1 MPENFKSKNGATLSG
16 HSAKWSDENRR
27 KNSHD
32 AGQGSRGS
40 RNQGTGAAGKANTV
54 ASAGTDT
61 SKMNPHEK
69 LKYFNSLGLLNPTQ
83 KQQLADMDAA
93 RAAQAAPKAPEAS
106 APKAEPAT
114 APKAQNPVKELS
126 DRLMKIFAQKPNLIQ
141 GIVQALQAVP
151 KEQMKDTA
159 QRVLDSMEGNSSTE
173 PTEVFSTV
181 MGAIEGPGKEDDLE
195 LDVVDEPAPEA
206 RPEPRDRTASMTEE
220 EFRKTN
226 EYLGDKFVQSMIDQA
241 NQFEEADKALFMIDM
256 AIENVDDVNDVRA
269 VRNSMASA
277 ADDLAANGFELKGRE
292 EEEEVPDE
300 LDFSDEEEV
309 QSAQA
314 EPEEG
319 SIDWIRKITNNAF
332 RTNGTAPIESYDSYA
347 DLAKNNKDLRLL
359 QSYMDMTAR
368 NEKTKPLYDL
378 AMHKLNDFNSEEGED
393 SRFINIADAFFSIL
407 KDGEDVQQSS
417 GSEGSEESTGFDV
430 SKMSPGV
437 KHAYERDKEAYDAP
451 DLETGLDILRK
462 SKGHGKQ
469 LKELLE
475 YFADEMKK
483 EGVKPASINK
493 TLNHYMSQLK
503 DNYYKFLK
511 AQNSMID
518 NAEAYDPDEGSEL
531 EHNMLSFESGLE
543 DYDRGN
549 LTNHEEAFIDLYNQ
563 LHGK

>member
-16 HSAKWSDENRR
+16 HSEKWADQNRR
-27 KNSHD
+27 ANSHA

-40 RNQGTGAAGKANTV
+40 RNQGTGAAGKANTQ

-69 LKYFNSLGLLNPTQ
+69 LKYFNSLGLLNPAQ

-93 RAAQAAPKAPEAS
+93 QAAPKAPQTP
-106 APKAEPAT
+106 APKAEPAA

-159 QRVLDSMEGNSSTE
+159 QRVLDSMNGNRSTE

-181 MGAIEGPGKEDDLE
+181 MGAIEGPGKDDDLE
-195 LDVVDEPAPEA
+195 LDVVDEPEA
-206 RPEPRDRTASMTEE
+206 RPEPRNRTASMTEE
-220 EFRKTN
+220 EFRQTN

-241 NQFEEADKALFMIDM
+241 NQFEESDKALFMIDM

-309 QSAQA
+309 KS
-314 EPEEG
+314 EPE
-319 SIDWIRKITNNAF
+319 
-332 RTNGTAPIESYDSYA
+332 
-347 DLAKNNKDLRLL
+347 
-359 QSYMDMTAR
+359 
-368 NEKTKPLYDL
+368 
-378 AMHKLNDFNSEEGED
+378 
-393 SRFINIADAFFSIL
+393 
-407 KDGEDVQQSS
+407 
-417 GSEGSEESTGFDV
+417 EGSEESTGFDV
-430 SKMSPGV
+430 SKMSPGA
-437 KHAYERDKEAYDAP
+437 KHAYERDKEAYNAP

-462 SKGHGKQ
+462 SKGHGKE

-518 NAEAYDPDEGSEL
+518 NAEAYDPEYGSEL
-531 EHNMLSFESGLE
+531 EHNMISFENGLE
-543 DYDRGN
+543 DYDRGD
-549 LTNHEEAFIDLYNQ
+549 LTTHEEAFIDLYNQ

>member
-16 HSAKWSDENRR
+16 HSEKWADQNRR
-27 KNSHD
+27 KDSHA

-54 ASAGTDT
+54 ASQGTDT

-69 LKYFNSLGLLNPTQ
+69 LKYFNSLGLLNPAQ

-93 RAAQAAPKAPEAS
+93 QAAPKAPQS
-106 APKAEPAT
+106 PAPKAEPAA

-141 GIVQALQAVP
+141 GIVQSLQAVP

-159 QRVLDSMEGNSSTE
+159 QRVLDSMNGNNSTE

-181 MGAIEGPGKEDDLE
+181 MKAIEGPGSDDLE
-195 LDVVDEPAPEA
+195 LDVVDEPAK
-206 RPEPRDRTASMTEE
+206 PEPRNRTASMSEE

-241 NQFEEADKALFMIDM
+241 NQFEDSDKALFMIDM
-256 AIENVDDVNDVRA
+256 AIENVDDVNDARA

-277 ADDLAANGFELKGRE
+277 ADDLAANGFELKSK
-292 EEEEVPDE
+292 EEVPDE
-300 LDFSDEEEV
+300 LDFSDEEEE
-309 QSAQA
+309 QS
-314 EPEEG
+314 EPEDG
-319 SIDWIRKITNNAF
+319 SIDWIRKITKNAF
-332 RTNGTAPIESYDSYA
+332 DHYGSNPFDSYDSYK
-347 DLAKNNKDLRLL
+347 DLIQNNKDLKLF
-359 QSYMDMTAR
+359 QNYMEMTER
-368 NEKTKPLYDL
+368 NKKTKPLYDL
-378 AMHKLNDFNSEEGED
+378 AMHKLNDFDSEQGED
-393 SRFINIADAFFSIL
+393 SKFINLGDAFFSIL

-417 GSEGSEESTGFDV
+417 GSSTEDSEESTGIDV
-430 SKMSPGV
+430 SNLSPGA

-462 SKGHGKQ
+462 SKGHDKE

-503 DNYYKFLK
+503 DNYFKFLK
-511 AQNSMID
+511 AQNAMIN

-549 LTNHEEAFIDLYNQ
+549 LTNHEEAFIDLYNY

>member
-1 MPENFKSKNGATLSG
+1 MPDNFKSKNGATLSG
-16 HSAKWSDENRR
+16 HSEKWADQNRR
-27 KNSHD
+27 ANSHA

-69 LKYFNSLGLLNPTQ
+69 LKYFNSLGLLNPAQ

-93 RAAQAAPKAPEAS
+93 QAAPKAPEAP
-106 APKAEPAT
+106 APKAEPAA

-159 QRVLDSMEGNSSTE
+159 QRVLDSMEGNNSTE

-269 VRNSMASA
+269 VRSSMASA
-277 ADDLAANGFELKGRE
+277 ADDLYANGFELKGRE

-300 LDFSDEEEV
+300 LDFSDEEDDGYISDDNRQWDQLVNFFKADSPAAKEDR
-309 QSAQA
+309 SASSRADMIVDKIENRLNGDNLDKMRLAKAALDQA
-314 EPEEG
+314 MKDYVPGEKSRYVAG
-319 SIDWIRKITNNAF
+319 TDAVFNAF
-332 RTNGTAPIESYDSYA
+332 KKYEQENGEQVTPDGYLKGTKDS
-347 DLAKNNKDLRLL
+347 KET
-359 QSYMDMTAR
+359 S
-368 NEKTKPLYDL
+368 
-378 AMHKLNDFNSEEGED
+378 
-393 SRFINIADAFFSIL
+393 
-407 KDGEDVQQSS
+407 
-417 GSEGSEESTGFDV
+417 STGFDA
-430 SKMSPGV
+430 SNMSPGA

-462 SKGHGKQ
+462 SKGHGQQ

-493 TLNHYMSQLK
+493 TLSHYMSQLK

-531 EHNMLSFESGLE
+531 EHNMMSFESGLE

>member
-16 HSAKWSDENRR
+16 HSEKWADQNRR
-27 KNSHD
+27 KDSHA

-54 ASAGTDT
+54 ASQGTDT

-69 LKYFNSLGLLNPTQ
+69 LKYFNSLGLLNPAQ

-93 RAAQAAPKAPEAS
+93 QAAPKASQIP
-106 APKAEPAT
+106 APKADPAA

-141 GIVQALQAVP
+141 GIVQSLQAVP

-159 QRVLDSMEGNSSTE
+159 QRVLDSMNGNNSTE

-181 MGAIEGPGKEDDLE
+181 MKAIEGPGSDDLE
-195 LDVVDEPAPEA
+195 LDVVDEPA
-206 RPEPRDRTASMTEE
+206 RPEPRNRTASMSEE

-241 NQFEEADKALFMIDM
+241 NQFEESDKALFMIDM
-256 AIENVDDVNDVRA
+256 AIENVDDVNDARA

-277 ADDLAANGFELKGRE
+277 ADDLAANGFELKSK
-292 EEEEVPDE
+292 EEVPDE
-300 LDFSDEEEV
+300 LDFSDEEEEE
-309 QSAQA
+309 QS

-319 SIDWIRKITNNAF
+319 SIDWIRKITKNAF
-332 RTNGTAPIESYDSYA
+332 DQYGSNPFDSYDSYK
-347 DLAKNNKDLRLL
+347 DLIQNNKDLKLF
-359 QSYMDMTAR
+359 QNYMEMTER
-368 NEKTKPLYDL
+368 NQKTKPLYDL
-378 AMHKLNDFNSEEGED
+378 AMHKLNDFDPEQGED
-393 SRFINIADAFFSIL
+393 SKFINIGDAFFSIL

-417 GSEGSEESTGFDV
+417 GSSTEDSEESTIDV
-430 SKMSPGV
+430 SNLSPGA

-462 SKGHGKQ
+462 SKGHGKE

-503 DNYYKFLK
+503 DNYFKFLK
-511 AQNSMID
+511 AQNSMIN
-518 NAEAYDPDEGSEL
+518 NADAYDPDEGSEL

-549 LTNHEEAFIDLYNQ
+549 LTNHEEAFIDLYNY

>member
-16 HSAKWSDENRR
+16 HSEKWADQNRR
-27 KNSHD
+27 KDSHA

-54 ASAGTDT
+54 ASQGTDT
-61 SKMNPHEK
+61 SKMNPYEK

-93 RAAQAAPKAPEAS
+93 RAAQAAPKAPEAP
-106 APKAEPAT
+106 APKAEPAA

-141 GIVQALQAVP
+141 GIVQSLQAVP

-159 QRVLDSMEGNSSTE
+159 QRVLDSMNGNSSTD

-181 MGAIEGPGKEDDLE
+181 MKAIEGPSEDDLD
-195 LDVVDEPAPEA
+195 LDVVNEPEA
-206 RPEPRDRTASMTEE
+206 KPEPRNRTASMTED

-241 NQFEEADKALFMIDM
+241 NQFEDSDKALFMIDM

-277 ADDLAANGFELKGRE
+277 ADDLYANGFELKGRE

-300 LDFSDEEEV
+300 LDFSDETEDDYISDDNRQWDQLVNFFKADSPAAKEDR
-309 QSAQA
+309 SASRNA
-314 EPEEG
+314 DM
-319 SIDWIRKITNNAF
+319 IVDKIENRLNGDNLDKMRLAKAALDKAMKDYVPGEKSRYVAGTDAVFNAF
-332 RTNGTAPIESYDSYA
+332 KKYEQENGEQVTPDGYLKGTKDTKDS
-347 DLAKNNKDLRLL
+347 KET
-359 QSYMDMTAR
+359 S
-368 NEKTKPLYDL
+368 
-378 AMHKLNDFNSEEGED
+378 
-393 SRFINIADAFFSIL
+393 
-407 KDGEDVQQSS
+407 
-417 GSEGSEESTGFDV
+417 STGIDV
-430 SKMSPGV
+430 SNLSPGA

-462 SKGHGKQ
+462 SKGHGKE

-493 TLNHYMSQLK
+493 TLNHYMNQLK

-518 NAEAYDPDEGSEL
+518 NAEAYEPDEGSEL
-531 EHNMLSFESGLE
+531 EHNMMSFESGME

-549 LTNHEEAFIDLYNQ
+549 LTNHEEAFIDLYNY